1 MDSLQNTQTMLKQA
15 VAAAGHPDVVY
26 TLLSEPKR
34 FYEHRFPVRMDDNS
48 IQLFK
53 GYRSQH
59 NDALGPYKGGLRF
72 HLDLT
77 PEDVKALSML
87 MTLKCAVVGI
97 PYGGAKGGVVVDP
110 ATLSKSELERL
121 SRSWVRAF
129 HNEIGQYKDIP
140 APDVNVNSQVIAWM
154 VDEANIITSSS
165 VNSHFTGKPVELGG
179 SLGRNEATGTG
190 VAFMVRKAAA
200 TLGLDLQGATACIQ
214 GFGNVGSHSALM
226 LQQFGVKIIAISDID
241 GMIYN
246 ADGIDVVQLKRH
258 VDSGQSIVAFAGV
271 VVENKE
277 AIFSIAADIF
287 IPAALENS
295 ITADNAPQMQYKII
309 CEGANGPTTPEA
321 DTILRKKN
329 ICIIPDILA
338 NAGGVIVSYFEWSQN
353 LYGHYWDLATIQ
365 KEQADLMVQAFD
377 NIYNMM
383 KERQIESMRTAAYI
397 YAINKLS
404 TSMKLRGWY

>member
-1 MDSLQNTQTMLKQA
+1 MNSLQNTQTILEQA
-15 VAAAGHPDVVY
+15 VTAAGHPDVVY

-48 IQLFK
+48 IELFK

-77 PEDVKALSML
+77 PEDVKALSIL

-110 ATLSKSELERL
+110 TTLSKSELERL

-140 APDVNVNSQVIAWM
+140 APDVNVNAQVIAWM
-154 VDEANIITSSS
+154 VDESNIITSSS

-200 TLGLDLQGATACIQ
+200 TLGIDLQGATACVQ
-214 GFGNVGSHSALM
+214 GFGNVGSYAALM

-241 GMIYN
+241 GMIYK

-258 VDSGQSIVAFAGV
+258 VDGGQSIVTFAGV

-277 AIFSIAADIF
+277 TIFSIAADIF

-295 ITADNAPQMQYKII
+295 ITVDNAPLMQYKII

-321 DTILRKKN
+321 DTILRKN
-329 ICIIPDILA
+329 DICIIPDILA

-365 KEQADLMVQAFD
+365 KEQEDLMVQAFD
-377 NIYNMM
+377 NIYSIM
-383 KERQIESMRTAAYI
+383 KEREIESMRTAAYI
-397 YAINKLS
+397 YAINKLA